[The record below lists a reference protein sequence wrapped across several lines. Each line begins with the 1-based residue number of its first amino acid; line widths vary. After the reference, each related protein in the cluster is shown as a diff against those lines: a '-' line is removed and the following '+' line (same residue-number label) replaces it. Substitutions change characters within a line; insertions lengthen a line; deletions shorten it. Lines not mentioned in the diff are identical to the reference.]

1 MIISRQYSYAS
12 DLWALGVI
20 IYQMLSDSLPFKGKN
35 QDETFEKIKKGVFEM
50 PQSIKPDA
58 QDLIKKLLVVNPELR
73 IGV

>member
-1 MIISRQYSYAS
+1 
-12 DLWALGVI
+12 
-20 IYQMLSDSLPFKGKN
+20 MLSDSLPFKGKN

-73 IGV
+73 IGA